1 MGAPDRWTERQMLEL
16 AARGVGK
23 VDEWG
28 ERGLTLISKDEIAAM
43 AGALAALGMVPVKPG
58 SPVPAELFI
67 TKGDAP

>member
-1 MGAPDRWTERQMLEL
+1 MAGSDRWTERQMFEL

-28 ERGLTLISKDEIAAM
+28 ERGLTLISKNEIAAM

-58 SPVPAELFI
+58 AAAPAQLFI
-67 TKGDAP
+67 TKGDAA